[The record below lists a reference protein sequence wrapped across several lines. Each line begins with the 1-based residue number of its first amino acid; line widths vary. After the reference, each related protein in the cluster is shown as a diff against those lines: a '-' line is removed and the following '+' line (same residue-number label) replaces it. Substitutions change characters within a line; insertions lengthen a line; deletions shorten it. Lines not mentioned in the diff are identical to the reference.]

1 MYRLCFLPAL
11 ESCVGQNSSGV
22 KVFRFTFFGD
32 ADAPKDFFYLGRS
45 NLDWSFDSS
54 DIGETISTLAST

>member
-1 MYRLCFLPAL
+1 MNMYRLCFLPAL

-22 KVFRFTFFGD
+22 KVTKFLGFHLLDD

-54 DIGETISTLAST
+54 DIGETI